1 MKTII
6 AAMAMLLLTIGSSS
20 AETYVEGTHYHTLHT
35 PLQVPASGGIEVRYF
50 FWYGSAHS
58 QNMPPVINAW
68 ERRLPGGVSLVRTPA
83 VWNELMK
90 THATAFYALET
101 LRVSDNVRDAAFGE
115 MRITKKKLSS
125 ETQLQAF
132 YTSQGISAQAF
143 SNAFRSY
150 GVAQKVGQ
158 AQSMSRAAGVRG
170 LPTFV
175 IGGKYRVD
183 RVNDPINPRNQLNI
197 VDFLVNKVGN
207 ERRGY

>member
-20 AETYVEGTHYHTLHT
+20 AETYVEGTHYYTLPQ
-35 PLQVPASGGIEVRYF
+35 PLQASASGGIEVRYF

-58 QNMPPVINAW
+58 QDMNPAVNAW
-68 ERRLPGGVSLVRTPA
+68 ERRLPVGVSLVRTP
-83 VWNELMK
+83 VIWNELMK

-101 LRVSDNVRDAAFGE
+101 LRVSDTVRDAVFRE

-125 ETQLQAF
+125 ETQLQTF

-150 GVAQKVGQ
+150 GAAQKVGQ
-158 AQSMSRAAGVRG
+158 AQSMSRGAGVRG
-170 LPTFV
+170 FPTFV
-175 IGGKYRVD
+175 IGGKYRVE
-183 RVNDPINPRNQLNI
+183 RGNGQTNPRNQLSI
-197 VDFLVNKVGN
+197 VDFLVNKIAN